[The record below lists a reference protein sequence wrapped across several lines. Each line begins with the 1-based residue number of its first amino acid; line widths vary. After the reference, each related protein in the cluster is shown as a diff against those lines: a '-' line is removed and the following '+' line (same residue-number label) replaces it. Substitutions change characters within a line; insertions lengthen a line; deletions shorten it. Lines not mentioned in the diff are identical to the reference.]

1 MMKIGLTCGAFDLC
15 HAGHMMMFKE
25 AKQHCNF
32 LIVGLQDD
40 PSVTDAEYRG
50 KKKAKPIMPLDE
62 RLEILK
68 GIRYIDKVFIYTTE
82 EDLKIKLQ
90 VHEHDVRI
98 VGHDW
103 LLKKFTGYELKKE
116 IFYNSRPHNL
126 STTEL
131 KKRIVERYLY
141 DVEDPFNV
149 TNDFKNGFQN
159 CKEELRKLL

>member
-25 AKQHCNF
+25 AKTKCNF

-40 PSVTDAEYRG
+40 PSVTDSSYRG

-68 GIRYIDKVFIYTTE
+68 GIRYIDKIFIYTTE
-82 EDLKIKLQ
+82 EDLRIKLQ
-90 VHEHDVRI
+90 VYEHDVRI
-98 VGHDW
+98 VGADW
-103 LLKKFTGYELKKE
+103 MGKQFTGWDFEKQVY
-116 IFYNSRPHNL
+116 YNSRTHML

-131 KKRIVERYLY
+131 KERIIQRYK
-141 DVEDPFNV
+141 DEN
-149 TNDFKNGFQN
+149 KI
-159 CKEELRKLL
+159 